1 MRDRDVVAL
10 VTFALFSAEAYAHYL
25 VAKNEGKD
33 EFKFYVP
40 SLDTTIKNI
49 AVVGTFSILNGIL
62 VERVKK
68 IL

>member
-33 EFKFYVP
+33 EFKLYVP
-40 SLDTTIKNI
+40 TLDTTIKNI

-62 VERVKK
+62 VERVRK

>member
-1 MRDRDVVAL
+1 MRDRDIVAL
-10 VTFALFSAEAYAHYL
+10 VTFALFSTEAYAHYL

-33 EFKFYVP
+33 KFKFYLP
-40 SLDTTIKNI
+40 TLDTTIKNI

-68 IL
+68 AL